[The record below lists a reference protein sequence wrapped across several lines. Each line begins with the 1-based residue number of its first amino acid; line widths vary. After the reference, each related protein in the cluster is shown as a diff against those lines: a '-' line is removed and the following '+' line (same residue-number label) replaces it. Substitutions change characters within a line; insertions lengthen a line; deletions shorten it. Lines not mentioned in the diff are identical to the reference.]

1 MEYEN
6 FRWFITIKIFPNIWR
21 HKSTRAKAN
30 YLFIDEI
37 QDIDHFEHT
46 LRDLQAKDSCDI
58 FCTGSNAKML
68 SGELATYL
76 SGRYIE
82 FHIHS
87 LSYPEFLLFHQLPD
101 DQQSLTKYLTY
112 GGLPYLSRLELNDEM
127 AFEYLRNVYSTIL
140 LKDVV
145 KREGIRNIDFLETLA
160 IYTAR
165 QYRKSLF
172 REQY

>member
-1 MEYEN
+1 MEYEE
-6 FRWFITIKIFPNIWR
+6 FRMIHNDQDLSQYLKTQINP
-21 HKSTRAKAN
+21 AKDN

-87 LSYPEFLLFHQLPD
+87 LSYPGIFTFSPAPRRPAKFDEI
-101 DQQSLTKYLTY
+101 
-112 GGLPYLSRLELNDEM
+112 PYLRRIALSFTLGTEWWN
-127 AFEYLRNVYSTIL
+127 
-140 LKDVV
+140 
-145 KREGIRNIDFLETLA
+145 GIWIFA
-160 IYTAR
+160 
-165 QYRKSLF
+165 
-172 REQY
+172 

>member
-1 MEYEN
+1 MKIIDRPLYSKRIKPFIGKGIIKVLTGQRRVGKSYIMLQLMEEIKTDHPDANVIYINMEYEE
-6 FRWFITIKIFPNIWR
+6 FRMIHNDQDLSQYLKTQINP
-21 HKSTRAKAN
+21 AKAN

-101 DQQSLTKYLTY
+101 DQQ
-112 GGLPYLSRLELNDEM
+112 R
-127 AFEYLRNVYSTIL
+127 
-140 LKDVV
+140 
-145 KREGIRNIDFLETLA
+145 
-160 IYTAR
+160 
-165 QYRKSLF
+165 
-172 REQY
+172 

>member
-1 MEYEN
+1 M
-6 FRWFITIKIFPNIWR
+6 
-21 HKSTRAKAN
+21 
-30 YLFIDEI
+30 
-37 QDIDHFEHT
+37 
-46 LRDLQAKDSCDI
+46 
-58 FCTGSNAKML
+58 
-68 SGELATYL
+68 
-76 SGRYIE
+76 
-82 FHIHS
+82 
-87 LSYPEFLLFHQLPD
+87 
-101 DQQSLTKYLTY
+101 TKYLTY

>member
-1 MEYEN
+1 MEYEE
-6 FRWFITIKIFPNIWR
+6 FRMIHNDQDLSQYLKTQINP
-21 HKSTRAKAN
+21 AKDN

-87 LSYPEFLLFHQLPD
+87 LSYRRPAKF
-101 DQQSLTKYLTY
+101 
-112 GGLPYLSRLELNDEM
+112 DEIS
-127 AFEYLRNVYSTIL
+127 YLRRIALS
-140 LKDVV
+140 
-145 KREGIRNIDFLETLA
+145 FTLG
-160 IYTAR
+160 T
-165 QYRKSLF
+165 
-172 REQY
+172 E